1 MYFLQFKL
9 LKPLTEINNIS
20 ITQFNSISFTENQSC
35 LGRWIFINCY
45 LWNSKILTSINKNNY
60 IIMNV
65 LLSKFTTKHNTAP
78 FSQIKIEDYFPAFQE
93 GIALAKTEIDAIVNN
108 PEAPTFENTVVAMD
122 FAGDILDR
130 LSSVFFNLN
139 SAETSDEMQKIA
151 QEVSPLLSEFG
162 NDITLNAALFAKI
175 KTVYEQKENL
185 NLTPEQTTL
194 LDKKYKSFSRNG
206 ANLPEDKKD
215 QLREIDKELSKLSL
229 QFGENVLA
237 ETNAFELHL
246 TDEKDLAGLPEGTIE
261 AARLL
266 AKEKEKEGWIF
277 TLDHPSYVPFLT
289 YADNRELRKKMAI
302 AFGARSFQNNEF
314 DNQENV
320 LKIAK
325 LRFERANLLGYKTHA
340 HFVLEERMAQSPE
353 KVFTFLNDLLAKA
366 KPAAQKEFA
375 ELAAFAKEL
384 DGIEQLE
391 KWDGAYYSEKL
402 KQQLFNLDDEKL
414 KPYFQL
420 EKVLDGAFTVAKK
433 LYGLTFTEV
442 FDIDK
447 YHEEVTT
454 YEVTD
459 AENNLVSIFYA
470 DFFPRKGKRNGA
482 WMTSFKS
489 QSKKDGVNERPHIS
503 NVCNFTKP
511 TETKPSLLTFN
522 EVTTLFHEFGH
533 GLHGMLANTTYPSL
547 SGTSVFWDF
556 VELPSQIMENWCYEP
571 EALALFANHY
581 ETGEIIPIE
590 YVQKIKESASFQE
603 GMATLRQLSFGLLDM
618 AWHGQ
623 DPTSITDLKTFET
636 EQFANTQLY
645 PDVKENAMSTAFSH
659 IFQGGYSSGYY
670 SYKWAEVLDADAF
683 EYFQE
688 SGIFNVEVATK
699 FKENV
704 LSKGGTEHPMILYKR
719 FRGQEPKPEALL
731 KRAGLL

>member
-1 MYFLQFKL
+1 M
-9 LKPLTEINNIS
+9 S
-20 ITQFNSISFTENQSC
+20 I
-35 LGRWIFINCY
+35 
-45 LWNSKILTSINKNNY
+45 
-60 IIMNV
+60 
-65 LLSKFTTKHNTAP
+65 LLSTFITKHNTAP
-78 FSQIKIEDYFPAFQE
+78 FSQIKIEDYVPAFQE
-93 GIALAKTEIDAIVNN
+93 GISLAKAEIDAIVNN
-108 PEAPTFENTVVAMD
+108 NEAPTFENTIVAMD
-122 FAGDILDR
+122 YTGDILDR
-130 LSSVFFNLN
+130 VSSIFFNLN

-151 QEVSPLLSEFG
+151 QDVSPLLSEFG
-162 NDITLNAALFAKI
+162 NDVRLNAALFAKV
-175 KTVYEQKENL
+175 KAVYDQKESLNL
-185 NLTPEQTTL
+185 NPEQTTL
-194 LDKKYKSFSRNG
+194 LDKQYKSFSRNG
-206 ANLPEDKKD
+206 ANLPEENKN

-246 TDEKDLAGLPEGTIE
+246 TDYNHLAGLPEGTIE
-261 AARLL
+261 AARSL
-266 AKEKEKEGWIF
+266 AKSQEKEGWIF
-277 TLDHPSYVPFLT
+277 TLDHPSYIPFMT
-289 YADNRELRKKMAI
+289 YADNRELRKKLAI

-314 DNQENV
+314 DNQEIV
-320 LKIAK
+320 LKIVK

-340 HFVLEERMAQSPE
+340 HFVLEERMAENPE
-353 KVFTFLNDLLAKA
+353 KVFSFSNDLLAKA
-366 KPAAQKEFA
+366 KPAAKKEFDQ
-375 ELAAFAKEL
+375 LTAFAKEL

-391 KWDGAYYSEKL
+391 KWDSAYYSEKL

-420 EKVLDGAFTVAKK
+420 EKVLNGAFTIAGK

-447 YHEEVTT
+447 YHEEVMT
-454 YEVTD
+454 YEVTND
-459 AENNLVSIFYA
+459 KNELVSVFYA

-489 QSKKDGVNERPHIS
+489 QYRKDGINERPHIS

-533 GLHGMLANTTYPSL
+533 GLHGMLADTTYPSL
-547 SGTSVFWDF
+547 SGTSVYWDF

-581 ETGEIIPIE
+581 ETGEVIPME
-590 YVQKIKESASFQE
+590 YVTKIKESASFQE
-603 GMATLRQLSFGLLDM
+603 GLATLRQLSFGLLDM

-623 DPTSITDLKTFET
+623 DPTSITDLKAFET
-636 EQFANTQLY
+636 EQFKDTQLY
-645 PDVKENAMSTAFSH
+645 PEVKENAMSTAFSH

-688 SGIFNVEVATK
+688 KGIFNHEVATK
-699 FKENV
+699 FKDNV

-731 KRAGLL
+731 KRAGLI